1 MRRPPAGR
9 LTIRNALI
17 LGFGLTLSLWL
28 FIGYEFV
35 NRVSEVER
43 QSAGVASRY
52 IFAQDLLS
60 SLRNR
65 LLGTSGVVRD
75 VLLDRDQNPLASAQ
89 SELEVRLREID
100 AAIDA
105 YVPALGSVEERAG
118 LARLR
123 TEAGVFASGMRE
135 AVVRNPEG
143 RTNARQFFNT
153 AVLPKRAS
161 FLEATENLQAVNRAG
176 FIQYQSEL
184 AGIHGA
190 AERQTWRRFALAIF
204 CSLGIAIVAILYS
217 GRLEKALV
225 TQLEKDARN
234 TQSLQDL
241 STKLITAQEEERRRI
256 ARELHDEVGQA
267 LTAMKVELVIAQRA
281 IVRSAGSPQLL
292 GAAQAMADS
301 TLHAVR
307 DLSRLLHPAVLD
319 DLGLPD
325 AVDAYLRDFS
335 ERYGV
340 KTYLRQEGMAGRLA
354 EGTEVAAYRMIQEAL
369 TNVARHARA
378 GSCHVTLSRQ
388 DDCLSITIEDDGDGF
403 VLGDGSGPARR
414 TGLGLI
420 GMRERASQL
429 GGRVS
434 IASAPGRGTT
444 IGITIPARPR
454 PQAFE
459 EPPSV
464 PHSSS
469 IQLEPL

>member
-1 MRRPPAGR
+1 MRRIPTGR
-9 LTIRNALI
+9 VTIRNALI

-28 FIGYEFV
+28 FVGYEFV

-43 QSAGVASRY
+43 RSAGIASRY

-60 SLRNR
+60 SLRNS

-75 VLLDRDQNPLASAQ
+75 VLLDRDQTPLTSAQ
-89 SELEVRLREID
+89 AELEVRLREID
-100 AAIDA
+100 AAIEA
-105 YVPALGSVEERAG
+105 YVPVLGSAQERAG
-118 LARLR
+118 LGRLR
-123 TEAGVFASGMRE
+123 TEARVFASGMRE
-135 AVVRNPEG
+135 AVARNPEG

-176 FIQYQSEL
+176 FIEYQSEL

-225 TQLEKDARN
+225 SQLQKDARN
-234 TQSLQDL
+234 AQSLQDL

-267 LTAMKVELVIAQRA
+267 LSAIKVELAIAQRA
-281 IVRSAGSPQLL
+281 MVGSAGSQLL
-292 GAAQAMADS
+292 GAAQAMTDT
-301 TLHAVR
+301 TLHTVR

-325 AVDAYLRDFS
+325 AADAYLRDFS
-335 ERYGV
+335 QRYGV
-340 KTYLRQEGMAGRLA
+340 KAYLRQHGMTGRLA
-354 EGTEVAAYRMIQEAL
+354 EGSEVAAYRMIQEAL
-369 TNVARHARA
+369 TNVARHAHA
-378 GSCHVTLSRQ
+378 SSCHVTLSRR
-388 DDCLSITIEDDGDGF
+388 DDSLSITIEDDGDGF
-403 VLGDGSGPARR
+403 VVGDGSTPARR

-420 GMRERASQL
+420 GIRERASQL

-434 IASAPGRGTT
+434 IASAPGRGYHDRDHHSGTAET
-444 IGITIPARPR
+444 A
-454 PQAFE
+454 
-459 EPPSV
+459 SV
-464 PHSSS
+464 RGAVERAAKLFDSA
-469 IQLEPL
+469 